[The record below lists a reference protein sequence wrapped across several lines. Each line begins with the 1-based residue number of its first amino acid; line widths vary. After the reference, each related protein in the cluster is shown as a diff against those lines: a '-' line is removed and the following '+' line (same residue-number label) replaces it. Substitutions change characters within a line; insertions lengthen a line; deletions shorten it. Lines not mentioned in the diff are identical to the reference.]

1 MACIQGLSDMMKEA
15 NLTKFGSAFSV
26 PKTSKKPSKDYTEK
40 PADVCTSSG
49 LHVPTPTATVSKTFT
64 ITYSPT
70 FSHSMSRNLQS
81 TLTPTSNVLL
91 QKDKKCEVNA
101 SLPSNTLK
109 VNPVDYPESFQFPL
123 SRTASSTVI
132 TDEPSAKNFS
142 SSNNESGMTE
152 STPSIQVYTDLTPL
166 RRLTHEEESYTP
178 PTTSSMQKTGDLL
191 SDFLR
196 NTSYTDE
203 VLALPTPPDESG
215 HDSDVSTRSK
225 SCFENDDLCQNDLSW
240 DVRKLRDQVTHL
252 RQVLH
257 LTKMDNESLKEKI
270 KSLEGEHGRQ
280 ACTCPGKRNHTE
292 ICMTMHEIS

>member
-1 MACIQGLSDMMKEA
+1 
-15 NLTKFGSAFSV
+15 
-26 PKTSKKPSKDYTEK
+26 
-40 PADVCTSSG
+40 
-49 LHVPTPTATVSKTFT
+49 
-64 ITYSPT
+64 
-70 FSHSMSRNLQS
+70 MSRTLQS
-81 TLTPTSNVLL
+81 TLTPKSNVLL

-101 SLPSNTLK
+101 SLPSNTLE
-109 VNPVDYPESFQFPL
+109 VNPVDYPQSFQFPL

-132 TDEPSAKNFS
+132 TDEPSANNSS

-152 STPSIQVYTDLTPL
+152 STPSIHVYTDLTPL

-178 PTTSSMQKTGDLL
+178 PTTFSMQKTGDLL

-196 NTSYTDE
+196 NTSYTSE

-252 RQVLH
+252 WQVLH

-280 ACTCPGKRNHTE
+280 ACTCPGK
-292 ICMTMHEIS
+292 